1 MVSAGTERV
10 GTSCPAG
17 LPYTVTDT
25 SAWATMIEEGK
36 RAVLRAGQTIIDTV
50 DVAFGVHAI
59 GRDSLIFLPVV
70 AYELDSAEAASLQGA
85 PASPDEHVVCTPTG
99 RTGLSASL
107 PHFNAGFS
115 SPAVIDSTLYYW
127 GLNLRDAGG
136 RYRLYAM
143 RALAR
148 AGGIDSLFLREETPA
163 TDFRYFYRPPFPQD
177 SVIVFEGGDARAAI
191 DRRSWRVVQ
200 VESRAK

>member
-1 MVSAGTERV
+1 
-10 GTSCPAG
+10 
-17 LPYTVTDT
+17 
-25 SAWATMIEEGK
+25 MIEEGK
-36 RAVLRAGQTIIDTV
+36 RAVLRAGPTIIDTV

-59 GRDSLIFLPVV
+59 GHDSLIFLPVI
-70 AYELDSAEAASLQGA
+70 AYELDSAEAATLQGA
-85 PASPDEHVVCTPTG
+85 PASPDEHVLCTPAG

-115 SPAVIDSTLYYW
+115 SPSVIDSTLYYW

-143 RALAR
+143 RVAAR
-148 AGGIDSLFLREETPA
+148 AGRIDSLFLREETPA

-177 SVIVFEGGDARAAI
+177 GVIVFEGGDARTSI
-191 DRRSWRVVQ
+191 DPRSWRVVR
-200 VESRAK
+200 VESRPK